1 MKSVKNI
8 LLFVF
13 AAILIICGIV
23 FLPDQSA
30 ILLIVAGVIL
40 LPFNLLQ
47 KNVRQKTT
55 KKQRYCVILAAIIAL
70 VGFFTSPTA
79 KQVINPT
86 PVPDGSSFSIQFI
99 DVGQA
104 DSALIQCDGK
114 YMLIDGGNREDSNL
128 VYSVLER
135 NKVNHLDI
143 VVGTHA
149 HEDHVGGLPGAFQYT
164 TTDLTLSPVTKYD
177 TATFKNFAKYAQEKG
192 NGLTVPRVGDTYNLG
207 SATVTILGVNS
218 TDDTNNTSIVLK
230 VQYGETSFLFTG
242 DAEQPAEKV
251 ILDSGADVSATVL
264 KVGHHGS
271 DTSSSYRFLREVNPK
286 YAVIS
291 CGTDNDYGHPHDETL
306 SRLKDAGVTLFR
318 TDLQGDIFCTS
329 DGEEVSFTV
338 TKNANVNTFTPS

>member
-1 MKSVKNI
+1 MLI
-8 LLFVF
+8 F
-13 AAILIICGIV
+13 AAILIICGII

-47 KNVRQKTT
+47 KNVRKRTT
-55 KKQRYCVILAAIIAL
+55 KKQRYRVFLAAIIAL

-79 KQVINPT
+79 KQIIHPT
-86 PVPDGSSFSIQFI
+86 SVPDDSSFSIQFI

-104 DSALIQCDGK
+104 DAALVQCDGS
-114 YMLIDGGNREDSNL
+114 YMLIDGGNRADSNL
-128 VYSVLER
+128 IYSVLKR
-135 NKVNHLDI
+135 NQIDHLDI

-149 HEDHVGGLPGAFQYT
+149 HEDHIGGLPGAFQYT
-164 TTDLTLSPVTKYD
+164 TADLTLSPVTEYD
-177 TATFKNFAKYAQEKG
+177 SATFRNFAKYAQEKG
-192 NGLTVPRVGDTYNLG
+192 NGLTIPRAGDTYALG

-230 VQYGETSFLFTG
+230 IQYGETSFLFTG

-271 DTSSSYRFLREVNPK
+271 NTSSSYRFLREVGAQ

-291 CGTDNDYGHPHDETL
+291 CGTDNEYGHPHDEIL
-306 SRLKDAGVTLFR
+306 SRLKDADVQLFR
-318 TDLQGDIFCTS
+318 TDLQGDVFCTS
-329 DGEEVSFTV
+329 DGKSVSFSV
-338 TKNANVNTFTPS
+338 SKNAGTDTFHAN